1 MEPSK
6 NINDNKQ
13 KERKSIRRI
22 YLQKKQE
29 KEKEVKKRRYNEEEF
44 NNKFLNI
51 KKTGNTRI
59 GELSDLFLHN
69 NLNPDYLNF
78 YLNMLYKLDKNKFK
92 KQLLLCYP
100 FMNVELCNKYNIKK
114 EKSEKDRFFE
124 LFDKIIKANTQ
135 QIEKIISEEYKF
147 PKELENLPFTEK
159 EKQDIH
165 RWGLYGTKIIDF
177 NNIYNEEYFYYAI
190 SNYILKN
197 LKDSTSENY
206 NNYIKTFQSLKD
218 VIKNVDIY
226 SKKDPEF
233 FEYVFLFFL
242 NAQNNNTINIINNIS
257 LYNVFLSSMN
267 LELINKEEKNLLND
281 KDIVKEFQEQ
291 KIEVKI
297 EGNNLFLKGKKING
311 VINDYKNYYITK
323 DFINAI
329 CNKIIPLEKVSLMN
343 YLRFD
348 YLKNPKN
355 YFDGLLYKII
365 EKYVYSNLSKTA
377 LSQCFNINLHEFE
390 KIEEEICTKNIHK
403 YIRMIPYN
411 SVKDSGRTIKQFAK
425 ILIDVSKQKMMQN
438 IREKI
443 ENKALQEYLEKFIN
457 IVYRKFIFE
466 HEHNHLFNILLYFY
480 YVDKDYEIN
489 TPPKKIKDNK
499 VTLFKNLSK
508 EEQIEK
514 NNILDESGEIFE
526 TVTYGRV
533 QKFFRLKQLLFIA
546 NEKNDEVSVIEYRNK
561 YTETMKKKDNLE
573 ELFKEFQDNN
583 LILSDL
589 VNKIYAEI
597 KKELSLDKNKG
608 KTIDEFV
615 NEIIACKN
623 EYNKNNADK
632 IKSLEEFGEMIVIE
646 DIERYD
652 CHIPDKKKNLMN
664 EEQI

>member
-1 MEPSK
+1 M
-6 NINDNKQ
+6 
-13 KERKSIRRI
+13 
-22 YLQKKQE
+22 
-29 KEKEVKKRRYNEEEF
+29 
-44 NNKFLNI
+44 
-51 KKTGNTRI
+51 
-59 GELSDLFLHN
+59 
-69 NLNPDYLNF
+69 
-78 YLNMLYKLDKNKFK
+78 
-92 KQLLLCYP
+92 
-100 FMNVELCNKYNIKK
+100 
-114 EKSEKDRFFE
+114 
-124 LFDKIIKANTQ
+124 
-135 QIEKIISEEYKF
+135 
-147 PKELENLPFTEK
+147 PK
-159 EKQDIH
+159 
-165 RWGLYGTKIIDF
+165 
-177 NNIYNEEYFYYAI
+177 
-190 SNYILKN
+190 
-197 LKDSTSENY
+197 
-206 NNYIKTFQSLKD
+206 
-218 VIKNVDIY
+218 
-226 SKKDPEF
+226 
-233 FEYVFLFFL
+233 
-242 NAQNNNTINIINNIS
+242 NNIS

-281 KDIVKEFQEQ
+281 KDIVKKFQEQ

-425 ILIDVSKQKMMQN
+425 ILIDASKQKMMQN

-546 NEKNDEVSVIEYRNK
+546 NEKNDELSVIEYRKK